1 MWGGIL
7 AVGCGS
13 DVTLIAVVARRWKGQ
28 GTGCNSGKA
37 SLITWLTIFFLLQV
51 NYFLCFFFF
60 FNALKEI
67 VDRYEGKIWED
78 FFTKHFEQV
87 SACMSKLLQSYY
99 VAL

>member
-1 MWGGIL
+1 MG
-7 AVGCGS
+7 
-13 DVTLIAVVARRWKGQ
+13 
-28 GTGCNSGKA
+28 
-37 SLITWLTIFFLLQV
+37 
-51 NYFLCFFFF
+51 FF